1 MTEPTPPV
9 AVSQVAVSPVAVVTG
24 ATSGIGTEI
33 ARRLVADGF
42 TVVVHGRSVERGE
55 RIAEELGAHFIAAD
69 LTVEGAA
76 AAFIAEV
83 VRVVGRLDVLVNN
96 AAIDH
101 TGPLLD
107 TPQAEIR
114 ATFETN
120 TFATIACLQAAG
132 RVLREQGTGGAII
145 NVTSRLASIGVP
157 TMGIYSASKGAIL
170 SLTTAAAVELAPL
183 GIRVNAVAPG
193 MTNTP
198 LYSDWV
204 AEQDDPDATVRRV
217 ASAIPLQRIAEPA
230 DVAAAV
236 SYLASPGASYI
247 TGVSL
252 PVDGGYLAT

>member
-1 MTEPTPPV
+1 MDADEWSLMTEPTR
-9 AVSQVAVSPVAVVTG
+9 PVAVVTG

-42 TVVVHGRSVERGE
+42 TVIVHGRSIERGE
-55 RIAEELGAHFIAAD
+55 RVARELGAHFVAAD

-76 AAFIAEV
+76 DELMAEAA
-83 VRVVGRLDVLVNN
+83 RVAGRLDVLVNN

-107 TPQAEIR
+107 TPQVEVR

-132 RVLREQGTGGAII
+132 RMLREQGTGGAII

-157 TMGIYSASKGAIL
+157 TMGIYSASKGAVL
-170 SLTTAAAVELAPL
+170 ALTTAAAVELAPL

-198 LYSDWV
+198 LYADWV
-204 AEQDDPDATVRRV
+204 AEQDDPEETARRV

-247 TGVSL
+247 TGVSI

>member
-1 MTEPTPPV
+1 MTESTSS
-9 AVSQVAVSPVAVVTG
+9 APVAVVTG
-24 ATSGIGTEI
+24 ATSGIGPEI

-42 TVVVHGRSVERGE
+42 TVIVHGRSVERGE
-55 RIAEELGAHFIAAD
+55 RVAKELGAHFIAAD
-69 LTVEGAA
+69 LTATGAA
-76 AAFIAEV
+76 DAFMAEV
-83 VRVVGRLDVLVNN
+83 MEKTGRLDVLVNN

-107 TPQAEIR
+107 TPQEEIR

-120 TFATIACLQAAG
+120 TFGTIAFLQAGG
-132 RVLREQGTGGAII
+132 RVLRAQGTGGAII

-170 SLTTAAAVELAPL
+170 ALTTAAAVELAPL

-198 LYSDWV
+198 LYADWV
-204 AEQDDPDATVRRV
+204 AEQDDPEETVRRV
-217 ASAIPLQRIAEPA
+217 ASAIPLQRIAEPE

-236 SYLASPGASYI
+236 SYLASPGATYI
-247 TGVSL
+247 TGVSI
-252 PVDGGYLAT
+252 PVDGGYLAQ